1 MSMRAGTL
9 RTLRTIGGTMIGW
22 IIAVFLGI
30 WVIAESPLDLNHFV
44 EAILAGMVAG
54 VVTYLVE
61 HSPAF
66 RAATRKLSAG
76 RIILFRTAI
85 YAFLIT
91 FFVILVSALRA
102 PFVRGLDPFDIFS
115 DEKFHSF
122 LFGGQF
128 YILLA
133 ILLVTSFTISF
144 LREVHRMFGPGLL
157 LKLMLGTYHRP
168 IEEDRIFMF
177 LDLNESTTIAEK
189 LGPIRFAEFKNDFF
203 HDLAEPVLETRGEVV
218 QYVGDEVVLTWKTD
232 SGVRNANWVRCFFM
246 IRKKIAGVREEY
258 LRRYGMSPAFK
269 AGCHSGVVVT
279 TEVGDLKRGIAH
291 SGDTV
296 NTAAR
301 IEGECRRLS
310 REFLVS
316 EALYRRTAV
325 PEDVQATDMGEVLLR
340 GKSEGLRLW
349 SMESRE
355 STDGIH

>member
-1 MSMRAGTL
+1 MSVHA
-9 RTLRTIGGTMIGW
+9 RTLRTIRTIGATVIGW

-30 WVIAESPLDLNHFV
+30 WAIAESPFDPDHFV
-44 EAILAGMVAG
+44 ESILAGIVAG
-54 VVTYLVE
+54 VVTYTVE
-61 HSPAF
+61 HSPALL
-66 RAATRKLSAG
+66 AATRKLSAG
-76 RIILFRTAI
+76 RIVIVRTAI
-85 YAFLIT
+85 YTFLIT
-91 FFVILVSALRA
+91 FFVLLVSALRA

-115 DEKFHSF
+115 DEKFHTF

-168 IEEDRIFMF
+168 IEENRIFMF

-203 HDLAEPVLETRGEVV
+203 HDLAGPVLETRGEVV
-218 QYVGDEVVLTWKTD
+218 QYVGDEVVLTWKTER
-232 SGVRNANWVRCFFM
+232 GVRDANWLRCFFL
-246 IRKKIAGVREEY
+246 IREKITAVREEY

-310 REFLVS
+310 RDFLVS
-316 EALYRRTAV
+316 ETLYRRTTV
-325 PEDVQATDMGEVLLR
+325 PENVEATDMGEVLLR
-340 GKSEGLRLW
+340 GKSEALRLW
-349 SMESRE
+349 SVDSMN
-355 STDGIH
+355 GV